1 MTDEQQA
8 ETAEKRGHLKG
19 RKPKPPP
26 VRRDSV
32 HRGPHGYGDR
42 DPLPEAFTHSPY
54 EPSSIFDIDRDIL
67 DAIRNDHGVELLWVT
82 TEVAGKPFP
91 MFLSQRLKNHG
102 QVVEGRNVFGGKIA
116 HLCNAEGRYVRE
128 NMVLV
133 AMPVEVCE
141 MSRAYERRQ
150 AKEAISRM
158 QASHRSEGVPVTGGN
173 EEAARKQNFHKRSYA
188 PFERDRVPD

>member
-1 MTDEQQA
+1 MTDEQTG
-8 ETAEKRGHLKG
+8 ETPTKRPRG
-19 RKPKPPP
+19 RPPKH
-26 VRRDSV
+26 VQ
-32 HRGPHGYGDR
+32 RGPLRQPMRSGGDF

-67 DAIRNDHGVELLWVT
+67 DAIRSDHGVELIWVT

-128 NMVLV
+128 NSILV
-133 AMPVEVCE
+133 AMPVEVAE
-141 MSRAYERRQ
+141 MSRAYERRK
-150 AKEAISRM
+150 AREAVLQM
-158 QASHRSEGVPVTGGN
+158 QASHKLEGIPGVSMPGGN
-173 EEAARKQNFHKRSYA
+173 DPAARAKNVHRQSY
-188 PFERDRVPD
+188 E